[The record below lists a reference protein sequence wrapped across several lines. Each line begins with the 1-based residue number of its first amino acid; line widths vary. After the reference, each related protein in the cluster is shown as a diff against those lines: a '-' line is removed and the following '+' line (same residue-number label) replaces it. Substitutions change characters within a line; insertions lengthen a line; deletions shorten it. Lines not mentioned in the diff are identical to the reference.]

1 MRVGLHGKDF
11 KDKSARFTERLLS
24 LLVSKKIEIWASD
37 WFVQNLKP
45 AFRASSKIK
54 TFRDAESI
62 KKLDYFISL
71 GGDGTLLDSVTY
83 VGKYQVPIL
92 SINTGRLGFLA
103 TTNREDAEDA
113 VDCLSQ
119 QRFTLDNRSVLK
131 LISRPGLFGQQS
143 FALNDFTIMKKDSS
157 SMITVH
163 VHVDGEFLNSYWAD
177 GLIVST
183 PTGSTGY
190 SLSCGGPLVHPQAE
204 NFIITPVSP
213 HNLTARP
220 IILPDT
226 VEITFKVE
234 GRSRKF
240 LIALDS
246 RIETINDTVELKVV
260 REDFKVKLVQLPGKT
275 YFNTLKQKLS
285 WGLDVRN

>member
-11 KDKSARFTERLLS
+11 KDKSARFTERLLT
-24 LLVSKKIEIWASD
+24 LLAEKKVEIWASD
-37 WFVQNLKP
+37 RFIQNLKP
-45 AFRASSKIK
+45 AIQSSFKIK
-54 TFRDAESI
+54 PFREGESI

-83 VGKYQVPIL
+83 VGKHQVPIL

-113 VDCLSQ
+113 LDCLSE

-131 LISRPGLFGQQS
+131 LISRPSLFGQHS
-143 FALNDFTIMKKDSS
+143 FALNDFTIMKKDTS

-163 VHVDGEFLNSYWAD
+163 VHVNGEFLNSYWAD

-220 IILPDT
+220 IILPDS

-246 RIETINDTVELKVV
+246 RIETINESVELKVV
-260 REDFKVKLVQLPGKT
+260 REDFKVRLVQLPGKT